1 LQVYH
6 FEPGGIDTKQ
16 PHSVGPGKTT
26 YVFNSLRFFYFEK
39 KRLSSFAKLSFTKSR
54 FLTGKLNN
62 CTILWNNANC

>member
-26 YVFNSLRFFYFEK
+26 YVFNSLRFFILK
-39 KRLSSFAKLSFTKSR
+39 KNACQAL
-54 FLTGKLNN
+54 LN
-62 CTILWNNANC
+62 CPSQSHGS